1 MLLPGHRQEN
11 ASSPVV
17 RLEKLTNAPGAFVSS
32 LAFPRETRCL
42 PFCLWKPSAVFLLQK
57 ASFPLN
63 ALVYD
68 LAPLFHELTN
78 APGAIVRCQVQYR

>member
-1 MLLPGHRQEN
+1 MPPGLLSARLPSLLP
-11 ASSPVV
+11 
-17 RLEKLTNAPGAFVSS
+17 LEAFRGVPAAEGQLS
-32 LAFPRETRCL
+32 LD
-42 PFCLWKPSAVFLLQK
+42 
-57 ASFPLN
+57 